1 MKVVILCG
9 GQGTRLREETEYRPK
24 PLVDVGGKPILW
36 HIMKMYAHYGHQDF
50 VLCLG
55 YRGQM
60 IKEYFLNYDAMNND
74 FTICLGNQDRVQYH
88 GAHLE
93 KDFCVTL
100 AETGQDSMTGS
111 RVKQVERFVEGDR
124 FMVTYGD
131 GVSDVDIAKLLK
143 FHESHGKLA
152 TITTMRPFSRFG
164 ILDLAENGQVRAFSE
179 KPQMEGWASAGFFV
193 FERAVFDFLS
203 VDPSCI
209 LERAPL
215 EKLAAL
221 GQLMAYQ
228 HDGFFF
234 AMDTY
239 REYLYLNE
247 LWAKNQ
253 APWAVW
259 RKR

>member
-36 HIMKMYAHYGHQDF
+36 HIMKSYAHHGHQDF

-74 FTICLGNQDRVQYH
+74 FTICLGNQNKITSH

-100 AETGQDSMTGS
+100 ADTGLESMTGS
-111 RVKQVERFVEGDR
+111 RVKQVERYLDGHQR

-131 GVSDVDIAKLLK
+131 GVSDVDISKLLA
-143 FHESHGKLA
+143 FHERHGKLA
-152 TITTMRPFSRFG
+152 TITTVRPFSRFG
-164 ILDLAENGQVRAFSE
+164 VLEISGSGQVQSFAE
-179 KPQMEGWASAGFFV
+179 KPQMDGWASAGFFV
-193 FERAVFDFLS
+193 FEKEALGYLS
-203 VDPSCI
+203 ADPDCI

-215 EKLAAL
+215 ERLAAD

-228 HDGFFF
+228 HEGFFY

-239 REYLYLNE
+239 REYLFLND
-247 LWAKNQ
+247 LWTKNQ
-253 APWAVW
+253 APWAPW
-259 RKR
+259 RK